1 MIFAKFVLGA
11 TGRSTI
17 NLNAVADSATLNGA
31 AYMNDAQAVFA
42 DTGAVAATDGI
53 IGGFR
58 YTTAGAL
65 RVYDATAGLPANTHV
80 NQGIAL
86 TTDGQ
91 VCYNTA
97 VNTVYTNLN
106 GVALDNSDRVFVNV
120 LSFQLPFADLGAGV
134 VDTTETIS
142 GATPTF
148 TRATSA
154 WTTLSDGTIGLVA
167 SGSPRSCYSPSG
179 TYLGYL
185 AESASTNLVVQS
197 QDFSATWSAVGT
209 PTISSGT
216 TTLGALSLD
225 TIGDNSAAALEGY
238 SEVVGFT
245 GNAVK
250 AISIFVKKGTSASS
264 IVRVRDTTAGAD
276 RLLMA
281 ITWSADTPVVTAT
294 TGTDLTGTPEQFG
307 SSGVYRLM
315 FATSTVTAASTNQIE
330 VYPATDAALDVA
342 ATGTI
347 QWGGVQAENAAFS
360 SSYIVTTVAA
370 VVRNADVLTYPSAGN
385 VSSTTGTF
393 YFECAHYAFAPAGLD
408 FAALSINDTTINERL
423 LLYIN
428 NIKQSAFAV
437 EDGGSLLVNMANA
450 AGTIGVIRKVSASYS
465 LNNFALTQDGG
476 TISTD
481 TSGTLPT
488 VTIISVGLDATG
500 GILPLNGI
508 LRNVRIWQSQMPNA
522 ELQAVT
528 S

>member
-11 TGRSTI
+11 TGRPTI
-17 NLNAVADSATLNGA
+17 NLNVVADSATLNGA
-31 AYMNDAQAVFA
+31 AYMNDAQAAFA
-42 DTGAVAATDGI
+42 STGAVAAADGI

-91 VCYNTA
+91 VCYTTG
-97 VNTVYTNLN
+97 VNTTYTNLN
-106 GVALDNSDRVFVNV
+106 GVALDTLARVFVNV

-154 WTTLSDGTIGLVA
+154 WTILSNSTIGLVA
-167 SGSPRSCYSPSG
+167 SGSPRSYYSPSG

-185 AESASTNLVVQS
+185 AEGARTNLVVQS
-197 QDFSATWSAVGT
+197 QDFGTTWSAVGT

-225 TIGDNSAAALEGY
+225 TIGDDSAAALEGY

-245 GNAVK
+245 ADAVK
-250 AISIFVKKGTSASS
+250 AISIFVKKGTSVSS

-281 ITWSADTPVVTAT
+281 ITWSGETPIVTAT
-294 TGTDLTGTPEQFG
+294 TGTDLTGTPQQFG
-307 SSGVYRLM
+307 TSGVYRLT
-315 FATSTVTAASTNQIE
+315 FATSAVTAASTNQIE
-330 VYPATDAALDVA
+330 VYPATDTALDVA

-347 QWGGVQAENAAFS
+347 QWGGVQAENATFP

-370 VVRNADVLTYPSAGN
+370 VVRNADVLTYPTTGWLNA
-385 VSSTTGTF
+385 TTGTIF
-393 YFECAHYAFAPAGLD
+393 VQWQSFSVASFPTMVQ
-408 FAALSINDTTINERL
+408 INDGSTAER
-423 LLYIN
+423 YQI
-428 NIKQSAFAV
+428 
-437 EDGGSLLVNMANA
+437 GSGAA
-450 AGTIGVIRKVSASYS
+450 AGIGTRTFVTDNNVNQATENAGTSSNNTTAKSILAYSVNDVIVGF
-465 LNNFALTQDGG
+465 NG
-476 TISTD
+476 TLSTGD
-481 TSGTLPT
+481 TSATLPT
-488 VTIISVGLDATG
+488 VTIVNFGSDFAGVNNHWGPIGRVTYYGSRL
-500 GILPLNGI
+500 
-508 LRNVRIWQSQMPNA
+508 PNA
-522 ELQAVT
+522 ELQAIT